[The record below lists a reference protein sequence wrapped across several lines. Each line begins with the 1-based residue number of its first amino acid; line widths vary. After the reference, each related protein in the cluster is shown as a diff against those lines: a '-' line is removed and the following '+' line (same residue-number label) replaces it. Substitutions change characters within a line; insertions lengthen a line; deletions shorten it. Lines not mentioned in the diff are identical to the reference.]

1 MKILLFLLAF
11 TLVGMVT
18 NNELFTLTVKI
29 TSIENQKGLIEI
41 SVYND
46 AGKFAQVGKTY
57 KMVRIKPDGSELI
70 HQFTN
75 LPAGKYAICTYHD
88 ENANK
93 ICDKNFLGIP
103 TEAYAFSNNI
113 RPKLAIPAFEDCAT
127 DLNKNKSFTIRMVY

>member
-1 MKILLFLLAF
+1 MKTLFILLVFSLI
-11 TLVGMVT
+11 GMLP

-29 TSIENQKGLIEI
+29 TSIESQKGMIEI

-46 AGKFAQVGKTY
+46 PGKFAQVGKTY

-75 LPAGKYAICTYHD
+75 LPPGKYAICTFHD

-93 ICDKNFLGIP
+93 ICDKNFIGIP

-113 RPKLAIPAFEDCAT
+113 RPKFAIPSFEECAT